1 MKTATKLISV
11 LMIAVMAFE
20 IFGCANKVDI
30 EELQKN
36 RGMMLVI
43 TIHVAL
49 SLPEEEYKI
58 AQEHNEMS
66 LAYDGTAYNP
76 NHMREQGLKVTD
88 DDYLKIYNFC
98 VENAENN
105 KFEDY
110 EEQVE
115 DGVYY
120 TFTYYDTEGNPY
132 VIYDGYCY
140 NNKELQDIMST
151 IGWYSIDK

>member
-1 MKTATKLISV
+1 MKTITKLITV
-11 LMIAVMAFE
+11 LMIAVMALG
-20 IFGCANKVDI
+20 IFGCAGKTDI
-30 EELQKN
+30 GELQKN
-36 RGMMLVI
+36 RGMMLVV
-43 TIHVAL
+43 TIHIAE

-76 NHMREQGLKVTD
+76 NHMRTQGLKVTD

-98 VENAENN
+98 VKNAANN
-105 KFEDY
+105 KFADY
-110 EEQVE
+110 EEFVD

-120 TFTYYDTEGNPY
+120 TFTYYDTDGNAC

-140 NNKELQDIMST
+140 ENEELQDIMHT
-151 IGWYSIDK
+151 IGKYSID